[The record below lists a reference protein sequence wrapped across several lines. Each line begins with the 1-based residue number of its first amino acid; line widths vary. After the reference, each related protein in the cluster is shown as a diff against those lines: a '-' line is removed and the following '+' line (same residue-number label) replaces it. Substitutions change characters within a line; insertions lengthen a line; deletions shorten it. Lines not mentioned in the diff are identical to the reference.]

1 MFQFINYNFFADG
14 DCLNTCPSSVDSI
27 NSVTLTNAIF
37 DHLNVTRNINT
48 EVTTSIP
55 QKWDYDTIMDAPF
68 NGNLNAGNVDFL
80 VEQIIGIKI
89 KRRKINESNWLTL
102 TTIPINTVEDLN
114 FTFNDMLNAY
124 GVEYEYAFIPIM
136 AGNVEGTYELNNT
149 ILSQFN
155 GVFIGNADTIYKFLY
170 EVKYGNNQRNQ
181 KVGIFQVLGKQF
193 PVFVANGQLSYESG
207 SVTAT
212 LLNDDYQKTG
222 VIDRVQITQKKDA
235 LKDFLTDK
243 TPKILKDWNGNI
255 WLCIINDNVSLN
267 YKENFGMGI
276 PVITFNWTEIGHADN
291 QQDLYNNGIITEVN

>member
-27 NSVTLTNAIF
+27 NSITLTNAIF

-55 QKWDYDTIMDAPF
+55 QNWDYDTIMNAPF

-102 TTIPINTVEDLN
+102 TTIPINTIEDLN

-170 EVKYGNNQRNQ
+170 EVKYGSNQRNQ
-181 KVGIFQVLGKQF
+181 QVGIFQVLGKKF

-243 TPKILKDWNGNI
+243 KAKILKDLNI
-255 WLCIINDNVSLN
+255 
-267 YKENFGMGI
+267 F
-276 PVITFNWTEIGHADN
+276 P
-291 QQDLYNNGIITEVN
+291 

>member
-14 DCLNTCPSSVDSI
+14 DCLNTCPSNVDSI
-27 NSVTLTNAIF
+27 NSITLTNAIF
-37 DHLNVTRNINT
+37 DHFNVTKNINT

-55 QKWDYDTIMDAPF
+55 QNWDYDTIMNAPF

-102 TTIPINTVEDLN
+102 TTIPINTIEDLN

-170 EVKYGNNQRNQ
+170 EVKYGSNQRNQ
-181 KVGIFQVLGKQF
+181 QVGIFQVLGKQF
-193 PVFVANGQLSYESG
+193 PVFVANGQMSYESG

-222 VIDRVQITQKKDA
+222 IIDRVQITQKKDA

-243 TPKILKDWNGNI
+243 KAKILKDLNI
-255 WLCIINDNVSLN
+255 
-267 YKENFGMGI
+267 F
-276 PVITFNWTEIGHADN
+276 P
-291 QQDLYNNGIITEVN
+291 